1 MVVQRI
7 EEADGRGGYTKFY
20 PAVEGLGAKVGDE
33 VVIGT
38 GSRGAPNEI
47 KTGVGEG
54 FAANV
59 WGYGGEDVGVDA
71 IVVAQLYQSG
81 LERGAALCEVAKA
94 RDVFGEF
101 FKNNFCAAGSEGGQF
116 LGGSKRHAARR
127 RDDEDTV
134 TSLAAGEE
142 YACVGAGLLEL
153 GVGDVVK
160 RVPLGHEGAGDF
172 ADRLLREPFDV
183 VNREGFYGTGFIV

>member
-54 FAANV
+54 FAANM
-59 WGYGGEDVGVDA
+59 WGYGGEDVGVDR

-81 LERGAALCEVAKA
+81 LERGAGACGMGKSRGGFGGVFQIKFLA
-94 RDVFGEF
+94 RSE
-101 FKNNFCAAGSEGGQF
+101 AGRVGEGGGIR
-116 LGGSKRHAARR
+116 GGGEGGCGGAEGRR
-127 RDDEDTV
+127 
-134 TSLAAGEE
+134 
-142 YACVGAGLLEL
+142 
-153 GVGDVVK
+153 
-160 RVPLGHEGAGDF
+160 
-172 ADRLLREPFDV
+172 
-183 VNREGFYGTGFIV
+183 GTGNESGRR